1 MANDIERMRLS
12 MLGNPA
18 LMSQISRA
26 RPEFAQAIRSDPA
39 RFATMMQR
47 EFADRDRLESEKNH
61 QVDLLNADPYDVE
74 AQKKIEE
81 AIRQQAVLENMEHA
95 MEYSPESFGNVT
107 MLYIDVE
114 VNGTK
119 VKAFVDSGAQ
129 STIISP
135 DCAEKCGIM
144 RLVDQRFSGIAR
156 GVGTAKILGRIHSA
170 QIKLDDLFLPVGFTV
185 LEGRDVDLL
194 FGLDMLKRHQAC
206 IDLEKN
212 CLRIQG
218 REIRFL
224 AEHELPSKAHQAE
237 ELAEELEAASVKPSA
252 KGIAPTAPHP
262 IPSSSSSGAP
272 KQAFPGA
279 GQSLGA
285 PPSLA
290 SSAPASTNEASPFPE
305 TDIQAV
311 STFFASPLCG
321 LIKDVL
327 QIVNLGVSREQAIQT
342 LTAAGGNGTLSVFPS
357 QSL

>member
-18 LMSQISRA
+18 LMSQLSRT
-26 RPEFAQAIRSDPA
+26 RPELAGAIRSDPSQ
-39 RFATMMQR
+39 FATLIQR

-224 AEHELPSKAHQAE
+224 AEHELPSKAREAE
-237 ELAEELEAASVKPSA
+237 ELAQELEAASARPGA

-262 IPSSSSSGAP
+262 IAASASSGA
-272 KQAFPGA
+272 AFPGA

-285 PPSLA
+285 PP
-290 SSAPASTNEASPFPE
+290 ASTSTPAATNEVSPFPE
-305 TDIQAV
+305 ADIQAV
-311 STFFASPLCG
+311 SVRLALSSFSANLDDLS
-321 LIKDVL
+321 

-342 LTAAGGNGTLSVFPS
+342 LTAAGGNGMFALLLPKTFETD
-357 QSL
+357 

>member
-1 MANDIERMRLS
+1 MENDIERMRLS

-18 LMSQISRA
+18 LMSQIARS
-26 RPEFAQAIRSDPA
+26 RPELAQAIRSNPA
-39 RFATMMQR
+39 EFATLMRR
-47 EFADRDRLESEKNH
+47 EFADRSRLESEKNR

-144 RLVDQRFSGIAR
+144 RLVDKRFQGVAR

-170 QIKLDDLFLPVGFTV
+170 QIRLNDLFLPVGFTV

-218 REIRFL
+218 REIPFL
-224 AEHELPSKAHQAE
+224 AEHELPSKARGME
-237 ELAEELEAASVKPSA
+237 ELAGELEAASVVPGA
-252 KGIAPTAPHP
+252 KGIAPTRPHAV
-262 IPSSSSSGAP
+262 PSSSTSS
-272 KQAFPGA
+272 FPGS
-279 GQSLGA
+279 GHTLA
-285 PPSLA
+285 PSGT
-290 SSAPASTNEASPFPE
+290 SATQQPNPALSFPE
-305 TDIQAV
+305 ADIQAV
-311 STFFASPLCG
+311 GLVSGLQLASC
-321 LIKDVL
+321 
-327 QIVNLGVSREQAIQT
+327 
-342 LTAAGGNGTLSVFPS
+342 
-357 QSL
+357 

>member
-1 MANDIERMRLS
+1 MENDIERMRLS

-18 LMSQISRA
+18 LMSQISRT

-39 RFATMMQR
+39 QFATLMRR
-47 EFADRDRLESEKNH
+47 EFANRERLESEKNH

-74 AQKKIEE
+74 AQRKIEE

-144 RLVDQRFSGIAR
+144 RLMDKRFSGMAR

-170 QIKLDDLFLPVGFTV
+170 QIRLNDLFLPVGFTV

-224 AEHELPSKAHQAE
+224 SEHELPAKARGME
-237 ELAEELEAASVKPSA
+237 ELAEELEAASVVPGA
-252 KGIAPTAPHP
+252 KGIAPTTPHSV
-262 IPSSSSSGAP
+262 PSSSAP
-272 KQAFPGA
+272 SFPGP
-279 GQSLGA
+279 GL
-285 PPSLA
+285 SLA
-290 SSAPASTNEASPFPE
+290 PSGPASTPSTNPASSFPE
-305 TDIQAV
+305 ADIQAV
-311 STFFASPLCG
+311 SYTHT
-321 LIKDVL
+321 
-327 QIVNLGVSREQAIQT
+327 SR
-342 LTAAGGNGTLSVFPS
+342 LL
-357 QSL
+357 LY

>member
-1 MANDIERMRLS
+1 
-12 MLGNPA
+12 
-18 LMSQISRA
+18 
-26 RPEFAQAIRSDPA
+26 
-39 RFATMMQR
+39 MMQR

-237 ELAEELEAASVKPSA
+237 ELAEELEAASVKPGA

-342 LTAAGGNGTLSVFPS
+342 LTAAGGNGTLIVFPS

>member
-1 MANDIERMRLS
+1 MENDIERMRLS

-18 LMSQISRA
+18 LMSQIART
-26 RPEFAQAIRSDPA
+26 RPELAQAIRSNPA
-39 RFATMMQR
+39 EFATLIRR
-47 EFADRDRLESEKNH
+47 EFADRSRLESEKNR

-144 RLVDQRFSGIAR
+144 RLVDKRFQGVAR

-170 QIKLDDLFLPVGFTV
+170 QIRLKDLFLPVGFTV

-218 REIRFL
+218 REIPFL
-224 AEHELPSKAHQAE
+224 SEHELPAKARGME
-237 ELAEELEAASVKPSA
+237 ELAEELEAASVVPGA
-252 KGIAPTAPHP
+252 KGIAPTTPNPA
-262 IPSSSSSGAP
+262 PSSSTPS
-272 KQAFPGA
+272 FPGA
-279 GQSLGA
+279 GH
-285 PPSLA
+285 SLA
-290 SSAPASTNEASPFPE
+290 PSGPSATPQPSPASSFPE
-305 TDIQAV
+305 ADIQAV
-311 STFFASPLCG
+311 GSQLRSILCSALIVPLHSDC
-321 LIKDVL
+321 
-327 QIVNLGVSREQAIQT
+327 QSRRVSRT
-342 LTAAGGNGTLSVFPS
+342 GYTDPDSS
-357 QSL
+357 RRKW